1 MNELLLYTKYFNEV
15 ILYESMEI
23 ENMKE
28 HFFV

>member
-1 MNELLLYTKYFNEV
+1 MNEFLYTKRFNEV